1 MQTMVLEIT
10 MKTKTKSE
18 AMTLFEKERAEFLAN
33 ARWIAYKIGQKKGSV
48 TIDDVREEIKIPSF
62 ITGKVLG
69 AVFNQRDHMDKP
81 LWEKVGYKPT
91 TIKSSHG
98 RLVTVWRHKDFHSY
112 QEAML

>member
-1 MQTMVLEIT
+1 MTAF
-10 MKTKTKSE
+10 KSKQE
-18 AMTLFEKERAEFLAN
+18 AFDMFEERRAAFLAE

-81 LWEKVGYKPT
+81 LWEKIGT
-91 TIKSSHG
+91 TKTKIKSSHG
-98 RLVTVWRHKDFHSY
+98 RDISVWRHKDFHSH
-112 QEAML
+112 QDQLL

>member
-1 MQTMVLEIT
+1 
-10 MKTKTKSE
+10 MKIQSKQE
-18 AMTLFEKERAEFLAN
+18 AFDIFEDQRAEFLAN

-48 TIDDVREEIKIPSF
+48 TIDDVRQEIKIPSF

-69 AVFNQRDHMDKP
+69 AVFNQKDHNDEP

-91 TIKSSHG
+91 TVKSSHG